1 MLLMVSSK
9 VNVATLV
16 SGSPV
21 LSQMTLPPE
30 CLSKLCCTQ
39 GKQAA
44 ALWRGSRTPARL
56 TRTGLGIG
64 ALLLATS
71 VPYFGYVMAVIG
83 SFLTL
88 TVSVIFPSLC
98 YLKLYDTEIE
108 RKEKL
113 LNYFIVALGVFC
125 AVTGTWTS
133 VQSLLKELS

>member
-1 MLLMVSSK
+1 MQ
-9 VNVATLV
+9 TR
-16 SGSPV
+16 
-21 LSQMTLPPE
+21 
-30 CLSKLCCTQ
+30 Q
-39 GKQAA
+39 GAA
-44 ALWRGSRTPARL
+44 WWKGSRLPGRL
-56 TRTGLGIG
+56 TRTGLGLG

-108 RKEKL
+108 KKEKL

-125 AVTGTWTS
+125 AVTGTYTS
-133 VQSLLKELS
+133 VQSLLKELN